1 MAFRP
6 RELRW
11 MVEESMTLSERLGG
25 SVDPGGS
32 GRHAGTA
39 GTRLRKWC
47 DRVAKGNARRF
58 EKRLRW
64 AGLDVESA
72 LRLLGPV
79 RLRDPGQLPA
89 WIGLLDAAT
98 AATESDT
105 PFDRAVAGRRVFD
118 PQDPQPFEDLLW
130 QLIPEAGRRLLAGLG
145 ACRDRLSPGALVDL
159 ARGLLVRLC
168 RTAARTLCV
177 EFDAFRFLH
186 SESLPLFQRDTSRC
200 ERRIY
205 RDFVHG
211 LSDEGLVGWLL
222 RYPMLARLLA
232 TCCEQWIAATVDLVR
247 RLDHDQHSLRAT
259 FDIRDRPLEVA
270 GVTPDLSD
278 PHRGGRTVCAI
289 RFRSGARL
297 VYKPRGLALDHSL
310 SNLLAE
316 IPGLH
321 PEIALTRLRV
331 LDRGEYGWV
340 EYIEAAPCADLADV
354 ERFYRRAGSL
364 TCLAYVLGGSD
375 LHAGNLIACGD
386 QPVPIDLECMT
397 GAPLASPHRDGAD
410 PAQRVSP
417 PGSVLRTGLPP
428 AARTGA
434 GSAFRIAGGLAD
446 PDSRPGPEHSVAYAN
461 TDRME
466 WRGGAACR
474 QSQPNAPVLD
484 DCRQS
489 ASDYVEPLVDG
500 FRLMYRTL
508 CRDKER
514 LRATD
519 RIRQLESE
527 EFRVLIRDTRSYARL
542 LEDALGPQH
551 VTSGPDWSIAL
562 DVLVAPTLI
571 ERDRPCCWATR
582 TAERV
587 ELERLDVPLFTG
599 RMDVPHLRSALGIR
613 LEERLDRTGYAISTR
628 LGRLNPDDLEQQLRI
643 LRMSFAVAEV
653 KRRYRARRVRAARHE
668 GRTRG
673 QRRSLAEVHSIVS
686 LLKRVAVDEE
696 TCVTWHGL
704 GGPPAGMARLGPV
717 GIDLFS
723 GTSGIALFLAAAA
736 AVTGRRDA
744 GTLASRVFDPLC
756 EQLRV
761 DPTTPLD
768 LASEI
773 GIGGATGV
781 GGLIYTLVHAARL
794 LDRPDYLA
802 AASAAADGIAG
813 HTIGAER
820 AMDVLSGTAGAILGL
835 LSLHRA
841 TGDRPALQ
849 TAIRYGEHILDR
861 RRIDPDT
868 GLRTWYTLREPIAV
882 GFAHGA
888 SGIGFALRRLGN
900 RAGMD
905 VFRVAAAEGWA
916 AECRRLAPHHVSR
929 HARRPATTH
938 DSSAAR
944 LRSWCHG
951 TAGMGLAR
959 LDALGDR
966 DARSTVERAIG
977 SAPRPEAR
985 EADGL
990 CCGRLGRADFL
1001 FLAGLRLG
1009 RQDLC
1014 EAARAICRETVAGAL
1029 TTGRYATGADE
1040 GFRPGLFQGVSGIGY
1055 QLLRMHAPD
1064 ALKSVL
1070 SWE

>member
-32 GRHAGTA
+32 GRYAGTA
-39 GTRLRKWC
+39 GTRLRKWR
-47 DRVAKGNARRF
+47 DRVAKGDARRF

-72 LRLLGPV
+72 LGLLGTV
-79 RLRDPGQLPA
+79 RLRDPGRLPD
-89 WIGLLDAAT
+89 WIGLLDAAA

-105 PFDRAVAGRRVFD
+105 PFDRAVAGRKVFD
-118 PQDPQPFEDLLW
+118 PQDPLPFEDLLW

-177 EFDAFRFLH
+177 EFDAFRSLH
-186 SESLPLFQRDTSRC
+186 PESLPLFQRDTSSC
-200 ERRIY
+200 GRRNY
-205 RDFVHG
+205 RDFVRG
-211 LSDEGLVGWLL
+211 MSDEGLVGWLL

-247 RLDHDQHSLRAT
+247 RLDHDQHVLRAT
-259 FDIRDRPLEVA
+259 FDIQDRPLEIA

-297 VYKPRGLALDHSL
+297 VYKPRGLALDRHL

-321 PEIALTRLRV
+321 PDISLRRLRV

-340 EYIEAAPCADLADV
+340 ECMEAAPCADPAAV

-397 GAPLASPHRDGAD
+397 GAPLASPHRVDAD

-428 AARTGA
+428 AARNGA
-434 GSAFRIAGGLAD
+434 GNAFHIAGGLAD
-446 PDSRPGPEHSVAYAN
+446 PDPAPRPEHSVAYAN

-466 WRGGAACR
+466 WRARAVCC
-474 QSQPNAPVLD
+474 QSQSNAPVLND
-484 DCRQS
+484 RRQS
-489 ASDYVEPLVDG
+489 ASAYVEPLMDG

-508 CRDKER
+508 CRNKER
-514 LRATD
+514 LRVTE
-519 RIRQLESE
+519 RIRRMESE

-542 LEDALGPQH
+542 LEDALCPQN

-562 DVLVAPTLI
+562 DVLVAPTLT
-571 ERDRPCCWATR
+571 EPDRPRCWATR

-599 RMDVPHLRSALGIR
+599 RMDDPHLRSAPGIR

-628 LGRLNPDDLEQQLRI
+628 LARLSRDDLEQQLRI
-643 LRMSFAVAEV
+643 LRMSFAITEV
-653 KRRYRARRVRAARHE
+653 KRRYRARRVRAARDE
-668 GRTRG
+668 DRTRG
-673 QRRSLAEVHSIVS
+673 RSRSLAEVHSIIA
-686 LLKRVAVDEE
+686 LLKRVALDEE

-704 GGPPAGMARLGPV
+704 GGPSAGTARLGPV

-723 GTSGIALFLAAAA
+723 GTFGIALFLAAAA
-736 AVTGRRDA
+736 AVTGRPDSR
-744 GTLASRVFDPLC
+744 TLASRVFDPLC

-761 DPTTPLD
+761 NPTAPLD

-781 GGLIYTLVHAARL
+781 GGLIYALVHAARF

-802 AASAAADGIAG
+802 AAAAAAHGITR
-813 HTIGAER
+813 HTIGADQ
-820 AMDVLSGTAGAILGL
+820 AIDVLSGTAGAILGL

-841 TGDRPALQ
+841 TGWRPALQ
-849 TAIRYGEHILDR
+849 TAIRCGERILDS

-868 GLRTWYTLREPIAV
+868 GLPTWYTLHGPISV

-900 RAGMD
+900 RTGMD

-916 AECRRLAPHHVSR
+916 AECRRFAPRHVTRHVSR
-929 HARRPATTH
+929 PATH

-944 LRSWCHG
+944 LRSWCQG

-959 LDALGDR
+959 LEALEDR
-966 DARSTVERAIG
+966 DARSTVESAIAA
-977 SAPRPEAR
+977 APRPEAP
-985 EADGL
+985 ETDGL

-1001 FLAGLRLG
+1001 LSAGLRLG

-1014 EAARAICRETVAGAL
+1014 EAARAICRDAVAGAL
-1029 TTGRYATGADE
+1029 TAGRYAIGTDE

-1055 QLLRMHAPD
+1055 QLLRMQAPD
-1064 ALKSVL
+1064 TLRSVL

>member
-1 MAFRP
+1 
-6 RELRW
+6 
-11 MVEESMTLSERLGG
+11 MTLSERLDG

-32 GRHAGTA
+32 GRYAGTA
-39 GTRLRKWC
+39 GTRLRKWR

-79 RLRDPGQLPA
+79 RLRDTGRLPD
-89 WIGLLDAAT
+89 WVGLLDAAT

-105 PFDRAVAGRRVFD
+105 PFDRAVAVRKVFD

-177 EFDAFRFLH
+177 EFDAYRSLH
-186 SESLPLFQRDTSRC
+186 PESLSLFPRGTSRC
-200 ERRIY
+200 AHRIY
-205 RDFVHG
+205 HDFVRG
-211 LSDEGLVGWLL
+211 MGDEGLVEWLL

-232 TCCEQWIAATVDLVR
+232 TCCEQWIAATADLVR
-247 RLDHDQHSLRAT
+247 RLDHDRHLLRAT
-259 FDIRDRPLEVA
+259 FDIPDRPLEIA
-270 GVTPDLSD
+270 GVIPDLSD
-278 PHRGGRTVCAI
+278 PHRGGRTVCTI

-297 VYKPRGLALDHSL
+297 VYKPRRLALDRHL
-310 SNLLAE
+310 AKLLAE

-321 PEIALTRLRV
+321 PDIALRRLRV

-340 EYIEAAPCADLADV
+340 EYIEAVPCADSADV
-354 ERFYRRAGSL
+354 ERFYRRAGAL

-397 GAPLASPHRDGAD
+397 GAPLASPHGGTD

-428 AARTGA
+428 AARNGA
-434 GSAFRIAGGLAD
+434 GNAFHIAGGLAD
-446 PDSRPGPEHSVAYAN
+446 PDPRRRPEHSVAYAN

-466 WRGGAACR
+466 WRAPAACC

-489 ASDYVEPLVDG
+489 ASAYMEPLMDG

-519 RIRQLESE
+519 RIRRMESE

-542 LEDALGPQH
+542 LEDALGPQNL
-551 VTSGPDWSIAL
+551 TSGPDWSIAL
-562 DVLVAPTLI
+562 DVLVAPTLT
-571 ERDRPCCWATR
+571 EEDRPLCWATR

-599 RMDVPHLRSALGIR
+599 RLDDPHLRSALGIR

-628 LGRLNPDDLEQQLRI
+628 LARLNPDDLEQQLRI
-643 LRMSFAVAEV
+643 LRMSFAIAEV
-653 KRRYRARRVRAARHE
+653 KRRYRAQRVRAARRE

-673 QRRSLAEVHSIVS
+673 RSRFLAEVHSIVA
-686 LLKRVAVDEE
+686 LLKRVALDEE

-704 GGPPAGMARLGPV
+704 DGPPAGTTRLGPV

-744 GTLASRVFDPLC
+744 RALASRVFDPLC
-756 EQLRV
+756 GQLRIN
-761 DPTTPLD
+761 PTAPLD

-773 GIGGATGV
+773 GVGGATGV
-781 GGLIYTLVHAARL
+781 GGLIYAVVHAARFL
-794 LDRPDYLA
+794 RRPDYLA
-802 AASAAADGIAG
+802 AASAAADGVTR
-813 HTIGAER
+813 HTIGADC
-820 AMDVLSGTAGAILGL
+820 ATDVLSGTAGAILGL

-849 TAIRYGEHILDR
+849 TAVRCGEHILDR

-868 GLRTWYTLREPIAV
+868 GLRTWYTPNGPIAV

-888 SGIGFALRRLGN
+888 SGIGFALRRLGS

-916 AECRRLAPHHVSR
+916 AECRRLARHPVSR
-929 HARRPATTH
+929 HARRPATH

-944 LRSWCHG
+944 TRSWCHG

-959 LDALGDR
+959 LDALEDR
-966 DARSTVERAIG
+966 DARSTVEGAIG
-977 SAPRPEAR
+977 SAARPEAP
-985 EADGL
+985 ETDGL

-1001 FLAGLRLG
+1001 FSAGLRLG

-1014 EAARAICRETVAGAL
+1014 EAAQAICRETVAGAL
-1029 TTGRYATGADE
+1029 ATGRYATGADE

-1055 QLLRMHAPD
+1055 QLLRMQAPD
-1064 ALKSVL
+1064 ALSSVL

>member
-1 MAFRP
+1 MAFRQ
-6 RELRW
+6 RDLRW

-32 GRHAGTA
+32 GRYAGTA
-39 GTRLRKWC
+39 GTRLRKWR
-47 DRVAKGNARRF
+47 DRVARGNTRRF

-72 LRLLGPV
+72 LKLLGPV
-79 RLRDPGQLPA
+79 RLRNPGRLPD

-98 AATESDT
+98 AGSESDT
-105 PFDRAVAGRRVFD
+105 TFDSAVAGRDVFD
-118 PQDPQPFEDLLW
+118 PQYPQPFEGLLR
-130 QLIPEAGRRLLAGLG
+130 QLLPEAGRRLLAGLG
-145 ACRDRLSPGALVDL
+145 TSRDRLSPGALVDL
-159 ARGLLVRLC
+159 ARGLLVRLS

-177 EFDAFRFLH
+177 EFDAFRALH
-186 SESLPLFQRDTSRC
+186 PERLPLLPRDPSRC
-200 ERRIY
+200 GHRIY
-205 RDFVHG
+205 SDFVRSMG
-211 LSDEGLVGWLL
+211 DEGLAGWML

-247 RLDHDQHSLRAT
+247 RLDHDQHRLRAT
-259 FDIRDRPLEVA
+259 FGIQDRPLEVA
-270 GVTPDLSD
+270 GVTPNLSD

-297 VYKPRGLALDHSL
+297 VYKPRGLALDHHL
-310 SNLLAE
+310 SSLLAE

-321 PEIALTRLRV
+321 PDIALRRLRV

-340 EYIEAAPCADLADV
+340 ECIEAAPCTDHTDV
-354 ERFYRRAGSL
+354 ERFYRRAGAL

-386 QPVPIDLECMT
+386 QPVPIDLECIS
-397 GAPLASPHRDGAD
+397 GAPLATRRRDGTD
-410 PAQRVSP
+410 PALRGSP

-428 AARTGA
+428 AARNGA
-434 GSAFRIAGGLAD
+434 GNAFRIAGGLAD
-446 PDSRPGPEHSVAYAN
+446 PDSQRWPEYSVAYVN

-466 WRGGAACR
+466 WRARASCC
-474 QSQPNAPVLD
+474 QSHQNAPVLD
-484 DCRQS
+484 DCRQTAS
-489 ASDYVEPLVDG
+489 AHMEPLQDG
-500 FRLMYRTL
+500 FRRMYRTL
-508 CRDKER
+508 CRNKER

-519 RIRQLESE
+519 RIRRMESA

-542 LEDALGPQH
+542 LEDALGPQN
-551 VTSGPDWSIAL
+551 VASGPDWSIAL
-562 DVLVAPTLI
+562 DVLVAPTLT
-571 ERDRPCCWATR
+571 ERDRPRCWATR

-599 RMDVPHLRSALGIR
+599 KMDDPRLRSALGIR
-613 LEERLDRTGYAISTR
+613 LDERLDRTGYAISTR
-628 LGRLNPDDLEQQLRI
+628 LARLNPDDLEQQLRI
-643 LRMSFAVAEV
+643 LRLSFAIAEV

-668 GRTRG
+668 GRTPG
-673 QRRSLAEVHSIVS
+673 GSRSLAEVHSIVA
-686 LLKRVAVDEE
+686 LLNHLALDKQSP
-696 TCVTWHGL
+696 VTWHGL
-704 GGPPAGMARLGPV
+704 GGPPAGDARLDPV

-744 GTLASRVFDPLC
+744 HTLASRVLDPLC
-756 EQLRV
+756 EQLGAN
-761 DPTTPLD
+761 PTAPLD

-781 GGLIYTLVHAARL
+781 GGLVYALVQSARF
-794 LDRPDYLA
+794 LDRPDYVA
-802 AASAAADGIAG
+802 AAFTAADGITQ
-813 HTIGAER
+813 HTIGADR
-820 AMDVLSGTAGAILGL
+820 ALDVLSGTAGAILGL

-849 TAIRYGEHILDR
+849 KAIRCGEHILDSR
-861 RRIDPDT
+861 RLDPNT
-868 GLRTWYTLREPIAV
+868 GLRTWHTPHAPIPV

-900 RAGMD
+900 RTGMD
-905 VFRVAAAEGWA
+905 VFRVAAAEGWG
-916 AECRRLAPHHVSR
+916 AECRQLAPHPLSR
-929 HARRPATTH
+929 HAHRLATH
-938 DSSAAR
+938 DFPAAR
-944 LRSWCHG
+944 PGSWCHG
-951 TAGMGLAR
+951 TTGMGFAR
-959 LDALGDR
+959 LDALEDR
-966 DARSTVERAIG
+966 NARSTVESAIR
-977 SAPRPEAR
+977 STPRPEAP

-1001 FLAGLRLG
+1001 FSAGLRLG
-1009 RQDLC
+1009 RQNLC
-1014 EAARAICRETVAGAL
+1014 DAAQAICRESMAGAL

-1055 QLLRMHAPD
+1055 QLLRMQVPD
-1064 ALKSVL
+1064 ALGSVL
-1070 SWE
+1070 FWE